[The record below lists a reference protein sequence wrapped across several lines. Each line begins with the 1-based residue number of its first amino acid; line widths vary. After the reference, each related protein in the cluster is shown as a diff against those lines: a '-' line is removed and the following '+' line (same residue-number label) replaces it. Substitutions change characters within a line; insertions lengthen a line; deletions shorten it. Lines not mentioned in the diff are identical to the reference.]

1 MKIRIAAAAA
11 IVTGF
16 ILGIARSRRTRLRV
30 VAPDGSTVRP
40 RSTAARSSLGARAR
54 AVMVLAALRF
64 RDAIAVL
71 GGWRNGE
78 EATDALVIE
87 MTADLAAAINERSSQ
102 AV

>member
-1 MKIRIAAAAA
+1 VKIRIAAAAA

-16 ILGIARSRRTRLRV
+16 ILGILRSRRTRLRV

-40 RSTAARSSLGARAR
+40 RTTAARSGLGAKAR
-54 AVMVLAALRF
+54 AVVVLASLRL
-64 RDAIAVL
+64 RDAVAGL

-87 MTADLAAAINERSSQ
+87 MTADLAAAINERTSQ